1 MLLANFILLSGS
13 SDLMLAIRRGFDD
26 VAGSLIKGG
35 VDLNQQDNHGT
46 ILELVT
52 SFALFF

>member
-1 MLLANFILLSGS
+1 MLLENFILLSGS